1 MEPRIRCE
9 LCGKG
14 QKGPSALREH
24 YSCTHFFQ
32 VLLSDGQIA
41 GNMSLWG
48 LALTTDNNLN
58 TFSAIR
64 IKTRQTL
71 ILTD

>member
-41 GNMSLWG
+41 GK
-48 LALTTDNNLN
+48 NNLQHFFSKKSKNCDN
-58 TFSAIR
+58 TDFI
-64 IKTRQTL
+64 
-71 ILTD
+71 

>member
-32 VLLSDGQIA
+32 VLLRDGQILLSDGQILLSDGQILLSDGHTA
-41 GNMSLWG
+41 EKMSHGSW
-48 LALTTDNNLN
+48 
-58 TFSAIR
+58 
-64 IKTRQTL
+64 
-71 ILTD
+71 